1 MAKKDFLV
9 EIGTGELPPKAL
21 RQLSD
26 AFAAN
31 IRTALESAGLTFAQ
45 VQAFA
50 SPRRLA
56 VRVTELDTKQQDK
69 AVERLGPAVAAAFDK
84 EGKPTPAA
92 SGFARSCGV
101 DVSALEQSD
110 RDGVLKLAHRS
121 VSKGNDT
128 AALLPNMV
136 SRALATLPIPKKM
149 RWGSARDEF
158 VRPVHWVVMLFGAD
172 VLPASILGISSG
184 NTSRGHRFMSSGEIL
199 IDSPAGYEKALEK
212 AFVLVDYDLRK
223 ERIRSLVG
231 EQADA
236 LKATVIIEDDL
247 LEEVTALVEW
257 PVALTGRFD
266 EHFLSVPKEALI
278 SSLKAH
284 QKCFYLLDGEGQMLP
299 NFITVSN
306 LLSNDP
312 AQVIAGNE
320 RVIRPRLSDAKF
332 FFDTDRKQTL
342 ASRQEQLKNIIFQ
355 QALGTVYDK
364 SQRVANLCAD
374 IARGLNAPVDW
385 CQRAAALSKCDL
397 VTNLVSEFAEL
408 QGIAGY
414 YYAAHDG
421 EPGDVAQALNEQY
434 MPRFS
439 GDQLP
444 TTQTGCVLALADKLD
459 TIVGLFAIG
468 QPPTGSKDPF
478 ALRRA
483 ALGVLR
489 IIVEKALDL
498 DLLQTIRSACANYS
512 KLDLPEGLEQ
522 QVFDFMLERFRAWYQ
537 AEGISAEVFLSVY
550 HLKPGKPLDFHLRV
564 QAVHRFS
571 QLPEAQ
577 SLASA
582 NKRVSNILQKE
593 DAGSFGAS
601 DASLFTESAE
611 RTLADTLAQCRNIAE
626 PLFLQRDYTKGLET
640 LAGSKQSIDDFFDQV
655 LVMDENPALRRNRI
669 NLLNELRTL
678 FLQVA
683 DISYLHNA

>member
-266 EHFLSVPKEALI
+266 EHFLSVPKEA
-278 SSLKAH
+278 
-284 QKCFYLLDGEGQMLP
+284 
-299 NFITVSN
+299 
-306 LLSNDP
+306 
-312 AQVIAGNE
+312 
-320 RVIRPRLSDAKF
+320 
-332 FFDTDRKQTL
+332 
-342 ASRQEQLKNIIFQ
+342 
-355 QALGTVYDK
+355 
-364 SQRVANLCAD
+364 
-374 IARGLNAPVDW
+374 
-385 CQRAAALSKCDL
+385 
-397 VTNLVSEFAEL
+397 
-408 QGIAGY
+408 
-414 YYAAHDG
+414 
-421 EPGDVAQALNEQY
+421 
-434 MPRFS
+434 
-439 GDQLP
+439 
-444 TTQTGCVLALADKLD
+444 
-459 TIVGLFAIG
+459 
-468 QPPTGSKDPF
+468 
-478 ALRRA
+478 
-483 ALGVLR
+483 
-489 IIVEKALDL
+489 
-498 DLLQTIRSACANYS
+498 
-512 KLDLPEGLEQ
+512 
-522 QVFDFMLERFRAWYQ
+522 
-537 AEGISAEVFLSVY
+537 
-550 HLKPGKPLDFHLRV
+550 
-564 QAVHRFS
+564 
-571 QLPEAQ
+571 
-577 SLASA
+577 
-582 NKRVSNILQKE
+582 
-593 DAGSFGAS
+593 
-601 DASLFTESAE
+601 
-611 RTLADTLAQCRNIAE
+611 
-626 PLFLQRDYTKGLET
+626 
-640 LAGSKQSIDDFFDQV
+640 
-655 LVMDENPALRRNRI
+655 
-669 NLLNELRTL
+669 
-678 FLQVA
+678 
-683 DISYLHNA
+683 